1 MRPLSSRQKQIL
13 DFIQNALR
21 RSGTPPALR
30 EIRDH
35 LKISSIGSVGNMLDA
50 LVKKGFL
57 KRGGPRGLSLANPET
72 EEAIDPMSPF
82 SYPLLGHIAAGTPIT
97 AIQHIERYISV
108 DRTITKGHEGFC
120 LRVKGDSMEDAGIHN
135 GDILIVSR
143 QQAANPGDIVVALLN
158 EEATVKYYKPKHGD
172 IYLLPANPKY
182 DPRRVHKDDHF
193 QIQGKVIGV
202 FYTGQWNSAVK
213 N

>member
-1 MRPLSSRQKQIL
+1 
-13 DFIQNALR
+13 
-21 RSGTPPALR
+21 
-30 EIRDH
+30 
-35 LKISSIGSVGNMLDA
+35 MLDA

-57 KRGGPRGLSLANPET
+57 KRGGQRGLSLANPDT

-97 AIQHIERYISV
+97 AVQHIERYIGV
-108 DRTITKGHEGFC
+108 DRAITKGREGFC
-120 LRVKGDSMEDAGIHN
+120 LRVKGDSMENAGIHN
-135 GDILIVSR
+135 GDILVVCR
-143 QQAANPGDIVVALLN
+143 QSAAHFGDIIVALLN
-158 EEATVKYYKPKHGD
+158 DEATVKYYKQKHGD
-172 IYLLPANPKY
+172 VYLVPANPKY

-202 FYTGQWNSAVK
+202 FYTGQRNDVVK